1 LSKSTTDDCALQK
14 EAINASH
21 QEVGIPPARDD
32 ATLNAQSLTL
42 RVLNRAIALT
52 LLGLLTFL
60 SLRFF
65 QNNVGMGGLEII
77 QQTLTDPVFW
87 GAVAVGLLAQTID
100 GALGMA
106 YGVTASTFLLATGA
120 SPAMASGAT
129 HLAEVFT
136 TGVSGV
142 AHQKL
147 GNVNKRLFF
156 SLLIPGVIGGL
167 IGAYVLSS
175 VDGNVLKPFVSGYLL
190 IMGLHVLS
198 KAFRKIKANV
208 QLSTGRISAVAVV
221 GGFMDST
228 GGGGWGPIVTTT
240 LVGAG
245 ENPKVT
251 IGSVNYAEFFL
262 TITVA
267 AALFSILDAT
277 VWILVSGLIVGGVF
291 AAPFAAYAT
300 RHFSVK
306 TLLVLVGSLITLVSI
321 YNLYRAF

>member
-1 LSKSTTDDCALQK
+1 MIALKQ
-14 EAINASH
+14 EDAVDASH
-21 QEVGIPPARDD
+21 QNLGIPPARDD
-32 ATLNAQSLTL
+32 VNLNAESLTL
-42 RVLNRAIALT
+42 RILNRAIGLS
-52 LLGLLTFL
+52 LLGVLTFL
-60 SLRFF
+60 ALRFF
-65 QNNVGMGGLEII
+65 QSNSSEGALDLI
-77 QQTLTDPVFW
+77 QATLSNPTFW
-87 GAVAVGLLAQTID
+87 GAVGVGLLAQAID

-136 TGVSGV
+136 TGVSGI
-142 AHQKL
+142 AHQRL

-167 IGAYVLSS
+167 IGTYVLTN
-175 VDGNVLKPFVSGYLL
+175 VDGKVLKPIVSSYLL
-190 IMGLHVLS
+190 IMGLYVLS
-198 KAFRKIKANV
+198 KAFRSIRASRS
-208 QLSTGRISAVAVV
+208 LSASRVSAVAVV

-267 AALFSILDAT
+267 AALFSILDST
-277 VWILVSGLIVGGVF
+277 VWILVSGLVVGGVF
-291 AAPFAAYAT
+291 AAPIAAYAT

-306 TLLVLVGSLITLVSI
+306 TLLVLVGSLITFVSV
-321 YNLYRAF
+321 YNLYRAL

>member
-1 LSKSTTDDCALQK
+1 MPIQPASQK
-14 EAINASH
+14 AIDASH
-21 QEVGIPPARDD
+21 QEFGVPPARDD
-32 ATLNAQSLTL
+32 VALNAQSLTL
-42 RVLNRAIALT
+42 RILNRAIGLT
-52 LLGLLTFL
+52 LLGVITFL
-60 SLRFF
+60 ALRFF
-65 QNNVGMGGLEII
+65 QDNSALGSVDVIR
-77 QQTLTDPVFW
+77 QTLTDPRFW
-87 GAVAVGLLAQTID
+87 GAVGVGLLAQTID

-106 YGVTASTFLLATGA
+106 YGVTASSFLLATGA

-136 TGVSGV
+136 TGVSGI
-142 AHQKL
+142 AHQRL

-167 IGAYVLSS
+167 IGTYVLSN
-175 VDGNVLKPFVSGYLL
+175 VDGKVLKPFVSGYLL
-190 IMGLHVLS
+190 IMGLYVLS
-198 KAFRKIKANV
+198 KAFRKIKAHV
-208 QLSTGRISAVAVV
+208 QLSTGRISAIAVL

-267 AALFSILDAT
+267 AALFSILDTT
-277 VWILVSGLIVGGVF
+277 VWILVSGLVVGGVF
-291 AAPFAAYAT
+291 AAPVAAYAT

-306 TLLVLVGSLITLVSI
+306 LLLILVGSLITLVSI